1 MKINNNISAVI
12 TNNQLLRNE
21 NSLTDVMERLSSGF
35 KINHAK
41 DDPSGM
47 AISSKMKA
55 QIDGLDQA
63 STNASNGQSVLETAD
78 GALQEV
84 TSMIQRM
91 RELAVQAANDTNAQ
105 TEKNAIQLE
114 IANLKSEIDRVSS
127 TTEFNTKTLLD
138 GSLDAR
144 VYGNNVTRIQAS
156 DVVAEGFYE
165 FHIDKAATQA
175 KMECGAVTNSSYNTT
190 IDTYIKL
197 AQELQKRKAADND
210 CSGEVQVNGS
220 VAHIEAGMT
229 GEEIYEALR
238 NAAEIGE
245 ARISDGGTYPP
256 EYTSVA
262 YGSDAYLNITASNE
276 DLANL
281 LGIAVDADKTS
292 TVGTEAEITIRRAGE
307 VDGSGDLIN
316 TQFDSQTTYKM
327 NGNKVTFTS
336 FGGFEMSMKLD
347 AGVENQ
353 DVKIEVT
360 NIGPMTLQIGANE
373 GQTMEVRI
381 PSTSV
386 DFLYLD
392 ELDISTV
399 NGAERAI
406 GTLDDALNQISLVRA
421 SLGAYENRLD
431 HTINSLDETSEN
443 MNAAISRIQ
452 DADMATEMV
461 EYTKLNVLEQA
472 ATSALS
478 QANELPQMTLQLLQ

>member
-105 TEKNAIQLE
+105 TEKDAIQLE

-156 DVVAEGFYE
+156 DAVAEGFYE

-175 KMECGAVTNSSYNTT
+175 KMELNPTVG
-190 IDTYIKL
+190 TYIALSEALK
-197 AQELQKRKAADND
+197 ARKAADND

-229 GEEIYEALR
+229 GDEIYEALR

-245 ARISDGGTYPP
+245 ARITGESEWPP
-256 EYTSVA
+256 VYTSMA
-262 YGSDAYLNITASNE
+262 YGSDAYLNITASNP
-276 DLANL
+276 DLAGL
-281 LGIAVDADKTS
+281 LGIPVDAADTS
-292 TVGTEAEITIRRAGE
+292 VVGTEAEITIRRAGE
-307 VDGSGDLIN
+307 VDGSGDPIN

>member
-1 MKINNNISAVI
+1 M
-12 TNNQLLRNE
+12 
-21 NSLTDVMERLSSGF
+21 
-35 KINHAK
+35 
-41 DDPSGM
+41 
-47 AISSKMKA
+47 
-55 QIDGLDQA
+55 
-63 STNASNGQSVLETAD
+63 
-78 GALQEV
+78 
-84 TSMIQRM
+84 
-91 RELAVQAANDTNAQ
+91 
-105 TEKNAIQLE
+105 
-114 IANLKSEIDRVSS
+114 
-127 TTEFNTKTLLD
+127 
-138 GSLDAR
+138 
-144 VYGNNVTRIQAS
+144 
-156 DVVAEGFYE
+156 
-165 FHIDKAATQA
+165 
-175 KMECGAVTNSSYNTT
+175 
-190 IDTYIKL
+190 
-197 AQELQKRKAADND
+197 
-210 CSGEVQVNGS
+210 
-220 VAHIEAGMT
+220 
-229 GEEIYEALR
+229 
-238 NAAEIGE
+238 
-245 ARISDGGTYPP
+245 
-256 EYTSVA
+256 
-262 YGSDAYLNITASNE
+262 
-276 DLANL
+276 
-281 LGIAVDADKTS
+281 
-292 TVGTEAEITIRRAGE
+292 
-307 VDGSGDLIN
+307 DGSGDPIN